1 MADKNILYIGYYYK
15 NDVIEQ
21 RESAPYISQAGMNK
35 MNFLRKVFE
44 AAGYHTFIFSN
55 AWTNSRSF
63 RKYKGFWSKEDPD
76 VYYSDIF
83 GAPVLNAISCIRSG
97 KRFIRT
103 FMKTH
108 TLDYV
113 VFYNMRWETS
123 ALACYIQKRYH
134 VPIILEYEDGLE
146 TDLNNSKGKRRFYA
160 RLEQKVK
167 SRINGAIL
175 VNSMLREKFICPSM
189 ISRGGT
195 IQQEGS
201 MPCPAKTEP
210 KKFLFASTLDD
221 QRGLTVLLGAMEH
234 LKADCKL
241 LITGR
246 GELEDKL
253 KEVKDERIEY
263 LGYLSYEDYCK
274 VLKDADV
281 CICAQRSK
289 ASFGQVSF
297 PSKIFE
303 YMSAHKLVITS
314 DVADASAY
322 LKDVAL
328 VYTEDDPKRLAVCMQ
343 MAIDIYDDKEKHD
356 YYARQIEA
364 CIQENSVEET
374 AKTFR
379 DFVAEIDTI

>member
-1 MADKNILYIGYYYK
+1 
-15 NDVIEQ
+15 
-21 RESAPYISQAGMNK
+21 
-35 MNFLRKVFE
+35 
-44 AAGYHTFIFSN
+44 
-55 AWTNSRSF
+55 
-63 RKYKGFWSKEDPD
+63 
-76 VYYSDIF
+76 
-83 GAPVLNAISCIRSG
+83 
-97 KRFIRT
+97 
-103 FMKTH
+103 
-108 TLDYV
+108 
-113 VFYNMRWETS
+113 
-123 ALACYIQKRYH
+123 
-134 VPIILEYEDGLE
+134 
-146 TDLNNSKGKRRFYA
+146 
-160 RLEQKVK
+160 
-167 SRINGAIL
+167 
-175 VNSMLREKFICPSM
+175 
-189 ISRGGT
+189 
-195 IQQEGS
+195 

-221 QRGLTVLLGAMEH
+221 QRGLTVLLEAMEH
-234 LKADCKL
+234 LKADCKI

-246 GELEDKL
+246 GELENKL

>member
-1 MADKNILYIGYYYK
+1 MTDKNILYIGYYYK

-21 RESAPYISQAGMNK
+21 RNSAPYISQAGMNK
-35 MNFLRKVFE
+35 MNFLRNVFE
-44 AAGYHTFIFSN
+44 AAGYHTYIFSN
-55 AWTNSRSF
+55 AWTSSRSF

-76 VYYSDIF
+76 VYYSGIF
-83 GAPVLNAISCIRSG
+83 GAPVLNALSCIRSG
-97 KRFIRT
+97 KRFIRE

-123 ALACYIQKRYH
+123 SLARYIQKKYK

-146 TDLNNSKGKRRFYA
+146 IDQNNSRIKRRFYA
-160 RLEQKVK
+160 NLEQKVK
-167 SRINGAIL
+167 NRINGAIL
-175 VNSMLREKFICPSM
+175 VNSMLREKFVCPSM
-189 ISRGGT
+189 VSRGGT

-201 MPCPAKTEP
+201 MPCPPENEP

-221 QRGLTVLLGAMEH
+221 QRGLTVLLEAMEH

-281 CICAQRSK
+281 CICAQRAK

-314 DVADASAY
+314 DVADASEY

-328 VYTEDDPKRLAVCMQ
+328 VYTEDDPKRLAACMQ
-343 MAIDIYDDKEKHD
+343 EAIDIYDDKERHD
-356 YYARQIEA
+356 YYERQIEA
-364 CIQENSVEET
+364 CIRENSVEET
-374 AKTFR
+374 AKTFQ
-379 DFVAEIDTI
+379 DFVAEMDTL